1 MSEVKL
7 KLSAYMDSL
16 VSEIAKAT
24 ERSKT
29 ATVEALLFRVEVYA
43 KHGKFTEAFGLEWIE
58 QMTIL
63 NAQGHGAKH
72 ADPVQLAGGEHVD
85 FDVSLLETSAK
96 SRTGFAGVHA
106 TTGNSFRALVPD
118 VEAGGGTRY
127 LTSRKT
133 ALQAAI
139 DRFNHYEKYGLPYGA
154 IGWHVEEQRK
164 RNPKITVEQ
173 ALLNV
178 REFLA
183 DGHTFGMKNPIALED
198 LDRAL
203 ARHRE
208 VNGIETKVI
217 IEDERPRSEPIE
229 VTAKC
234 NVCEQEIED
243 GEPFGPHGDG
253 YSHSSCV

>member
-1 MSEVKL
+1 MGEVKIRL
-7 KLSAYMDSL
+7 TPYLDQL
-16 VSEIAKAT
+16 I
-24 ERSKT
+24 SKT
-29 ATVEALLFRVEVYA
+29 AEATGRSRAATLDLFLLAVEVYA
-43 KHGKFTEAFGLEWIE
+43 KHNKFTDGIGLLWIE
-58 QMTIL
+58 QISLL
-63 NAQGHGAKH
+63 NDTGLGAKH
-72 ADPVQLAGGEHVD
+72 TDPVMRGGGEHVD
-85 FDVSLLETSAK
+85 FDVSLLETSNK
-96 SRTGFAGVHA
+96 SKTGFAGVYA

-118 VEAGGGTRY
+118 VEKGGGTRY
-127 LTSRKT
+127 LASRPT
-133 ALQAAI
+133 PLQAAI
-139 DRFNHYEKYGLPYGA
+139 DRFKHFEKYGLPYGA

-208 VNGIETKVI
+208 VNGIETKII
-217 IEDERPRSEPIE
+217 IEDERPRSTPIE
-229 VTAKC
+229 VTVKC
-234 NVCEQEIED
+234 NVCQQEIED